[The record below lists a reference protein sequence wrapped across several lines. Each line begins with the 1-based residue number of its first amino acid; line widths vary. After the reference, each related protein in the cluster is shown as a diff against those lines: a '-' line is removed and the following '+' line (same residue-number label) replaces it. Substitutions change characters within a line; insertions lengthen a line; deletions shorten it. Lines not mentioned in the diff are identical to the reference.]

1 MFNVPKGK
9 GPLFAYRIFHMGPLG
24 ELSRSIKGKVAI
36 VTGAA
41 SGMGRATAHLFS
53 DEGALVALCD
63 VNQTGLEQ
71 TFNEIKDSGGTAK
84 KYVVDLQR
92 REAAS
97 ELVDQVRSDLGPID
111 ILVNNAGISV
121 GGPIDSPDF
130 EDLWEATFTVNLDAQ
145 MRLIRA
151 CLDDLR
157 RDQQGRVVNIASTE
171 GLGGSAGISPYTAS
185 KHGVVG
191 LTKALAVELGPSGV
205 TINAVCPGPIH
216 TGMTEKIPSES
227 KETFARRK
235 TALRRFGD
243 PEEVAHITLSL
254 VLPAAS
260 YITGAAI
267 PVDGGLFARN
277 N

>member
-1 MFNVPKGK
+1 M
-9 GPLFAYRIFHMGPLG
+9 
-24 ELSRSIKGKVAI
+24 
-36 VTGAA
+36 
-41 SGMGRATAHLFS
+41 
-53 DEGALVALCD
+53 
-63 VNQTGLEQ
+63 
-71 TFNEIKDSGGTAK
+71 
-84 KYVVDLQR
+84 
-92 REAAS
+92 
-97 ELVDQVRSDLGPID
+97 
-111 ILVNNAGISV
+111 VNNAGISV

-216 TGMTEKIPSES
+216 TGMTKKIPSES